1 METAADL
8 DAAREVLAVAEPLD
22 AGAAAPA
29 LTPPG
34 AVVLHGRGPAREAP
48 VPPALAVQWI
58 ATGGLALVVWL
69 TLYLILSKTIVAD
82 QVATTSFATAVWLPC
97 LEAAR
102 RAVPPSIGRSCA
114 AVTGTATGVILGSA
128 IQSWLHFLATPL
140 APPVLLLAASAVCAV
155 TIAWWRAVDHV
166 AGAKQRVM
174 VVGTSGSATEAAAA
188 LAAANS
194 DLFEIVGAVDADAD
208 GCPDAPD
215 EPSSLSGFT
224 EVLRAQHPDV
234 LVVADEYSCGRV
246 MGPLLDLGAASP
258 RVVGLTGFFEHALG
272 RVPVDRLGTA
282 WFMALLHLKQRPHSR
297 WAKRLFDLAGAALG
311 LLVLAPLLALVALL
325 IRRTQGPVI
334 YRQTRVGQG
343 GAPFEI
349 YKFRT
354 MRVGAEGG
362 GCCWASADD
371 PRVTGIGRV
380 LRRTHLDE
388 LPQLWNVVRG
398 EMSLVGP
405 RPERPEFLPVLSAA
419 VPHYR
424 ERLRVR
430 PGITGLAQIQLP
442 PDRDVADVRRKV
454 ACDLYYIDRLGLWLD
469 FRILLGTA
477 GHLLGVPVAWTRAL
491 LRVPGGAAVEADY
504 ESRAGA

>member
-8 DAAREVLAVAEPLD
+8 DAAREVFAVAEPLD

-29 LTPPG
+29 LTPPRT
-34 AVVLHGRGPAREAP
+34 VVLQGRGPARDAP
-48 VPPALAVQWI
+48 LPPPALAVQWI
-58 ATGGLALVVWL
+58 ATGGLGLVVWL

-102 RAVPPSIGRSCA
+102 RAVPPSIGRSFA
-114 AVTGTATGVILGSA
+114 AVTGTVTGVVLGSA

-140 APPVLLLAASAVCAV
+140 APPVLLLAASAVCAA
-155 TIAWWRAVDHV
+155 TMAWWLAVDHV
-166 AGAKQRVM
+166 VGAKQRVM

-208 GCPDAPD
+208 GSPDAPD
-215 EPSSLSGFT
+215 ELSSLSGFT

-234 LVVADEYSCGRV
+234 LVVADEHSCGRV
-246 MGPLLDLGAASP
+246 IGPLLDLGAASP

-297 WAKRLFDLAGAALG
+297 CAKRLFDLVGAALG

-325 IRRTQGPVI
+325 IRRTEGPVI

-354 MRVGAEGG
+354 MRVDAEGS
-362 GCCWASADD
+362 GCCRWASADD
-371 PRVTGIGRV
+371 PRVTGIGRM

-405 RPERPEFLPVLSAA
+405 RPERPEFVEQLEDAVPFWGRRLLIKPGLTGWAQLHNGYAADVDSAA
-419 VPHYR
+419 AKLSYDLWY
-424 ERLRVR
+424 LRHRSVVLD
-430 PGITGLAQIQLP
+430 LAICVKTLSSAFG
-442 PDRDVADVRRKV
+442 VARGR
-454 ACDLYYIDRLGLWLD
+454 
-469 FRILLGTA
+469 
-477 GHLLGVPVAWTRAL
+477 
-491 LRVPGGAAVEADY
+491 
-504 ESRAGA
+504 